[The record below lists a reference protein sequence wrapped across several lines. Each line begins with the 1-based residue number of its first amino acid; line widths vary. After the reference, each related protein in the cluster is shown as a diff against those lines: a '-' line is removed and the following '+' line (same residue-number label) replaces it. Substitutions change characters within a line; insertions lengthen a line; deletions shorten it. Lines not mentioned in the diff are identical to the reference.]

1 MPNFATG
8 QHTYMVVHEYD
19 QKVFNTP
26 SISQIAGACRNA
38 IMPGKTRSTFIWT
51 ALYQMGANPIDTDRV
66 WNLMQFFG
74 GKAKDGKYH
83 VATRWALEFGLG
95 TPHKEVINSPEV
107 QAVFCKWKDLK
118 VATKQQETATTR
130 DVAKTDL
137 VPRMGLVHDGRGAG
151 LHPRPAVDRPAHRQ
165 AAGQVRRAEAAISG
179 LSAPSAAARA
189 LAAARFAD
197 RDLDG

>member
-1 MPNFATG
+1 MHKTIYQEQLIPQDVMTHVGESVPNFATG

-26 SISQIAGACRNA
+26 SMSQIAGAARNA

-51 ALYQMGANPIDTDRV
+51 AVYQMSANPIDTDRV

-107 QAVFCKWKDLK
+107 QEAFSKWKDMK
-118 VATKQQETATTR
+118 IAAQQQETATTR
-130 DVAKTDL
+130 DVAKTVWFPEWDWYMMGEVQDYVRGQQSTDQL
-137 VPRMGLVHDGRGAG
+137 VDKL
-151 LHPRPAVDRPAHRQ
+151 Q
-165 AAGQVRRAEAAISG
+165 AKFDELKQQY
-179 LSAPSAAARA
+179 P
-189 LAAARFAD
+189 D
-197 RDLDG
+197 

>member
-1 MPNFATG
+1 
-8 QHTYMVVHEYD
+8 MVVHEYD

-26 SISQIAGACRNA
+26 SMSQIAGACRNA

-51 ALYQMGANPIDTDRV
+51 AVYQMSANPIDTDRV

-107 QAVFCKWKDLK
+107 QEAFSKWKDME
-118 VATKQQETATTR
+118 VAAKQQETATTR
-130 DVAKTDL
+130 DVAKTIWFPEWDWYMMGEAQDYIRGQQSTDQL
-137 VPRMGLVHDGRGAG
+137 VDKL
-151 LHPRPAVDRPAHRQ
+151 Q
-165 AAGQVRRAEAAISG
+165 AKYDELKQQYPE
-179 LSAPSAAARA
+179 
-189 LAAARFAD
+189 
-197 RDLDG
+197 

>member
-26 SISQIAGACRNA
+26 VDCRRSPAPASNA

-51 ALYQMGANPIDTDRV
+51 ALYLMGAKPIDADRA

-83 VATRWALEFGLG
+83 VATAGRSSSA
-95 TPHKEVINSPEV
+95 S
-107 QAVFCKWKDLK
+107 ARR
-118 VATKQQETATTR
+118 TR
-130 DVAKTDL
+130 
-137 VPRMGLVHDGRGAG
+137 R
-151 LHPRPAVDRPAHRQ
+151 
-165 AAGQVRRAEAAISG
+165 
-179 LSAPSAAARA
+179 
-189 LAAARFAD
+189 
-197 RDLDG
+197 